1 MAGRIIVIFICS
13 LLAAGVPAFSAETGA
28 SVVLVYNSSM
38 PVSKEVA
45 DHYAAKRD
53 VPASQVLGFDLP
65 QTETIPRDEFRSK
78 LQQPLWNEL
87 RERKLL
93 TYGESSSEK
102 AGSGLPKSNV
112 TESKIRYI
120 VLCYGVPL
128 KILPD
133 TSVNEPVEHLQQELR
148 RNEAAVDSELTL
160 LPLLDHKL
168 AITGPVPNP
177 AGLATNNLAINPTNG
192 VLIVARIDGPT
203 PEIAKGLV
211 DKAIFAEENGLWGNA
226 YFDTRSITN
235 AAFRQGDEML
245 KAGAEL
251 TRLYGFEVV
260 NEPSNHTFPPTTPLN
275 DIAFYFGWYDQSVSG
290 PFTNGMAEFRPG
302 AVAYHLHSFSSRAL
316 RVTDVWWTGPLLAAG
331 ATATMGCTE
340 EPYLQGT
347 PQINVF
353 IYRFLQLGFSFGEA
367 ALASQPIL
375 SWQIAVVGD
384 PLYRPFAK
392 NQKERH
398 AELEARKDKNLEWSI
413 LMWVNFRLAQNAS
426 LNEIEKYYLQTPV
439 TRESALLQEKL
450 GDIFKSQGKL
460 IDAIDFYSR
469 ALKLPMNRLQKLS
482 LELKVAPLLSSM
494 NRPEEAYEIY
504 QGILRDFPKTS
515 DKKVLYERL
524 ARVAARLK
532 KNDEA
537 QEFER
542 LAREHA
548 EL

>member
-1 MAGRIIVIFICS
+1 MAGRIIILLCL
-13 LLAAGVPAFSAETGA
+13 LLATGASALSAETGA

-38 PVSKEVA
+38 PASKDVA
-45 DHYAAKRD
+45 DHYAAKRE
-53 VPASQVLGFDLP
+53 VPASQMLGFDLP
-65 QTETIPRDEFRSK
+65 STETITRDEFKSK

-93 TYGESSSEK
+93 TYGESS
-102 AGSGLPKSNV
+102 AGTGSNGVPKSNV
-112 TESKIRYI
+112 TDSKIRYL

-128 KILPD
+128 KIVPD
-133 TSVNEPVEHLQQELR
+133 TTVSEPVEHLQQELR
-148 RNEAAVDSELTL
+148 RNEAAVESELTL
-160 LPLLDHKL
+160 LPLLGHKL
-168 AITGPVPNP
+168 PITGPVPNP
-177 AGLATNNLAINPTNG
+177 VGLATNHFAINPTNG
-192 VLIVARIDGPT
+192 VLIVARIDGPS

-251 TRLYGFEVV
+251 TGLYGFEVV
-260 NEPSNHTFPPTTPLN
+260 NDTSNRTFPPTTPLN
-275 DIAFYFGWYDQSVSG
+275 DIALYFGWYDQSVSG

-302 AVAYHLHSFSSRAL
+302 AVAYHLHSFSSRNL
-316 RVTDVWWTGPLLAAG
+316 RVPDVWWTGPLLAAG

-367 ALASQPIL
+367 ALACQPIL
-375 SWQIAVVGD
+375 SWQIAVIGD

-392 NQKERH
+392 NQRQRH

-426 LNEIEKYYLQTPV
+426 LKEIEAYYRQTPV

-450 GDIFKSQGKL
+450 GDLFKSQGKL
-460 IDAIDFYSR
+460 IDAIDFYTR

-504 QGILRDFPKTS
+504 QGILRDFPDTS
-515 DKKVLYERL
+515 DKKDIYERL
-524 ARVAARLK
+524 ARVATRLK

-537 QEFER
+537 QEFQR